1 MQPLAN
7 SVDNRVLGIF
17 AKRPVPGQVKTRL
30 AAETSSAWAAEVARL
45 FLLDTLERM
54 SNVAARRVLAFAPV
68 DAEPYFVEIVTGR
81 YELVPQGDGDLGQR
95 MAAFFTR
102 QQENGA
108 TATVLIGTDSPTLPV
123 AYVEQAFAALE
134 SADVVLGPATDGGYY
149 LIGCGKRL
157 PPIFAGMRWSSDRVL
172 AETVAKLTEPDWK
185 LAVLP
190 PWYDVD
196 TLTDWRMLQGHLAAL
211 RKAGMAESLHLSTIS
226 EERRQAGGHDGFILG

>member
-30 AAETSSAWAAEVARL
+30 AAETSPDWASEVARA

-54 SNVAARRVLAFAPV
+54 SSIAGRRVLAFAPV
-68 DAEPYFVEIVTGR
+68 DAEAYFAEIVQER
-81 YELVPQGDGDLGQR
+81 YELVSQGDGDLGQR
-95 MAAFFTR
+95 MASFFAR

-123 AYVEQAFAALE
+123 AYIEQAFVDLR

-157 PPIFAGMRWSSDRVL
+157 PPIFTGIRWSSDRVL

-211 RKAGMAESLHLSTIS
+211 RKAGMVESLHLSTIG
-226 EERRQAGGHDGFILG
+226 EEKRQSGALS

>member
-1 MQPLAN
+1 MTSMQPLVN
-7 SVDNRVLGIF
+7 PNDNRVLGIF

-30 AAETSSAWAAEVARL
+30 AAETSPAWAAEVARA
-45 FLLDTLERM
+45 FLLDTLDRM
-54 SNVAARRVLAFAPV
+54 SSIAARRVLAFAPIH
-68 DAEPYFVEIVTGR
+68 AEAYFAEIVQDR
-81 YELVPQGDGDLGQR
+81 YELVSQGDGDLGER
-95 MAAFFTR
+95 MAGFFTR
-102 QQENGA
+102 QLRSGA
-108 TATVLIGTDSPTLPV
+108 SATVLIGTDSPTLPV

-157 PPIFAGMRWSSDRVL
+157 PPIFTGIRWSSENVL

-211 RKAGMAESLHLSTIS
+211 RRAGMAESLHLSAIP
-226 EERRQAGGHDGFILG
+226 EE